1 MTLLLKRLPGFFA
14 LGAGLLLANFWW
26 QGSGEPDPIDNPA
39 YQLIHITPTQLQLAE
54 ESWRARWG
62 RAPSEQDMAAILR
75 NETDEEV
82 LFREALRAGLHKTD
96 PVVRR
101 RLWQNMQFLELDT
114 PAESGAELL
123 ERAYELG
130 MHTSDIVVRRRLV
143 QRFQRNMLDTASP
156 EEPSREQLAAFIEA
170 NRSTFQ
176 TVPSISFVQ
185 IYLND
190 DTDGDIPDRAR
201 ELLARLQREFSDPGA
216 VAGLGDPLPVQRE
229 FDGVA
234 MVDVGKRFGGAFAAG
249 LAEAP
254 EGSWSGPYPS
264 VLGWH
269 IVWVRDYQPAHIVL
283 DEATLAKARGQLIDR
298 RKDAMVRS
306 AVARLRQRYEI
317 TIGSMAPVDDSAEQ
331 EG

>member
-1 MTLLLKRLPGFFA
+1 MTLLLIRLPVSLA
-14 LGAGLLLANFWW
+14 LGACLLVANIWW
-26 QGSGEPDPIDNPA
+26 QGYGNPDPARHPA
-39 YQLIHITPTQLQLAE
+39 DKPIHITMAQLQLAE
-54 ESWRARWG
+54 ENWRARWG
-62 RAPSEQDMAAILR
+62 RVPGERDMAAILR

-114 PAESGAELL
+114 PAESGSELL

-143 QRFQRNMLDTASP
+143 QRFQRNLLDTASP
-156 EEPSREQLAAFIEA
+156 REPSREELTAFIEA
-170 NRSTFQ
+170 NQTNFQ

-185 IYLND
+185 VYLD
-190 DTDGDIPDRAR
+190 EEKGGDIPGRAS
-201 ELLARLQREFSDPGA
+201 ELLTRLQQDAGDPGSVSA
-216 VAGLGDPLPVQRE
+216 LGDPLPVQRE

-234 MVDVGKRFGGAFAAG
+234 LVDVGKRFGGAFAAH

-254 EGSWSGPYPS
+254 AGAWSGPYPS
-264 VLGWH
+264 ALGWH
-269 IVWVRDYQPAHIVL
+269 VVWVRDYQPAHIVF
-283 DEATLAKARGQLIDR
+283 DDTTLARARSQWVDR
-298 RKDAMVRS
+298 RKNAMVRS

-317 TIGSMAPVDDSAEQ
+317 TIDRMAPADDAEQ